1 LPCRRD
7 PGGRARAVR
16 ARGDRLRPA
25 PGDGLTAERV
35 ALVTGAN
42 SGIGLA
48 IAERLVADGY
58 ALGYATRERKD
69 DDVYRRLAEGGRV
82 EWVVGDLADPA
93 VPARLVEETVA
104 ALGRL
109 DVLVNNAG
117 VTLSKPALELTADD
131 FDQLFSADVRG
142 AFLCA
147 QAAAHAMG
155 DGGVIV
161 NITSVHEHVPR
172 PGFALYAPAKA
183 ALGMITRSLA
193 LELAPSIRVVS
204 VAPGAIATER
214 NVEADELRREIPLQ
228 RAGRPEEVAAAVAWL
243 ASDEARYVTGA
254 SYLVDGGL
262 VQQVFG

>member
-1 LPCRRD
+1 M
-7 PGGRARAVR
+7 
-16 ARGDRLRPA
+16 
-25 PGDGLTAERV
+25 
-35 ALVTGAN
+35 
-42 SGIGLA
+42 
-48 IAERLVADGY
+48 
-58 ALGYATRERKD
+58 
-69 DDVYRRLAEGGRV
+69 

-147 QAAAHAMG
+147 QAAARAMG

-243 ASDEARYVTGA
+243 VSDEARYVTGA